1 MDVAR
6 SQTRPIPMPDTAC
19 KAREPRI
26 IVAEDD
32 QELRE
37 LIASALRNDGYE
49 VVEARDGVEL
59 LGYLEAAA
67 VAAGRSNGS
76 SQVAAVVSDVR
87 MPSLTGLDVL
97 AVLRCAYWPVPVI
110 LITAFGDEDTHAEA
124 RELGVNAV
132 FDKPFDLED
141 LCAAVREAAPR
152 W

>member
-1 MDVAR
+1 MDAAR
-6 SQTRPIPMPDTAC
+6 VQNPTTSVPEAGCT
-19 KAREPRI
+19 PR
-26 IVAEDD
+26 VPRVLLAEDD
-32 QELRE
+32 QALRE
-37 LIASALRNDGYE
+37 LIASALRHEGYD

-67 VAAGRSNGS
+67 VAAGRGNGHT
-76 SQVAAVVSDVR
+76 QVAAVVSDVR

>member
-6 SQTRPIPMPDTAC
+6 SQTRSTPETEC
-19 KAREPRI
+19 KAHEPRI
-26 IVAEDD
+26 LVAEDD

-37 LIASALRNDGYE
+37 LIALALRNDGYD

-67 VAAGRSNGS
+67 VAAGRGNGHTP
-76 SQVAAVVSDVR
+76 VAAVVSDVR